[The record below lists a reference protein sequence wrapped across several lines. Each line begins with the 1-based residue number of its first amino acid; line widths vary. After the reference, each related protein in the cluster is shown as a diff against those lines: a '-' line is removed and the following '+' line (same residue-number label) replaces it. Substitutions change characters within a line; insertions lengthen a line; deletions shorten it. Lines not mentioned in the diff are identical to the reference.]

1 MKKFLITFLIIA
13 AISVAAL
20 GGTAFA
26 YTVTSDFDEERL
38 PEKTTIN
45 GIDCSG
51 MTYRQAETLLSERW
65 NSRHITVTGKLKDEL
80 ADFTDFGYKYDIAA
94 SLNKIKKRNLLS
106 ASFNHYLGTSFDV
119 NIPMKVSDF
128 SPEFKDKVIN
138 SACFDVENAIPGRDA
153 YVNLEDPDFNIV
165 KEVVG
170 TEPDTDKIFED
181 ITSHIER
188 GKPVFVFDDE
198 KYLSLPEVTSEDP
211 ELLEYQKFCRKYLK
225 QKITYQ
231 LGEDTFTISP
241 EQLAELMLDD
251 MSGNA
256 DEKAVRSYVSKLANE
271 YDNIGVE
278 RKFKSYSGKDVT
290 VSGGIY
296 GWEIDQ
302 ESEAAHLTADIN
314 SHKNVS
320 REPEFSSSGYGE
332 YAKIMGDTY
341 IDTDISQQK
350 VRYYKNGELVFSSDF
365 VSGNRATGTLTDIGT
380 FYVINKVRNVVLRG
394 DNVDGTEYA
403 SPVKYWLGI
412 NWSGEGFHDSDWR
425 STYGGS
431 IWKYNG
437 SHGCLNIPPRNMPS
451 FYNMAEIGTPVIVH
465 Y

>member
-128 SPEFKDKVIN
+128 DPEFKDRVKN
-138 SACFDVENAIPGRDA
+138 SECFIIKNAIPGRDA
-153 YVNLEDPDFNIV
+153 YVDMEDPDFKIV

-170 TEPDTDKIFED
+170 TEPDIDKVFND

-188 GKPVFVFDDE
+188 GKPVFVFDNE
-198 KYLSLPEVTSEDP
+198 KYLSLPEVTSDDP
-211 ELLEYQKFCRKYLK
+211 KLLEYQKFCRKYLK

-241 EQLAELMLDD
+241 EQLAGLMLDD

-256 DEKAVRSYVSKLANE
+256 DEKAVRSYVSKLADE
-271 YDNIGVE
+271 YDNIGAE
-278 RKFKSYSGKDVT
+278 RKFRSYSGKDIT

-320 REPEFSSSGYGE
+320 RKPEFSASGFGE

-341 IDTDISQQK
+341 IDADISQQK